1 MNTTSSAGVNRSPCI
16 YTHPFS
22 TESLNHPSL
31 PSPFSPQEIMTPPS
45 SVLNAEQS
53 FDKAKKHLWASD
65 SPKHEMSGLN
75 RLSEQPRYSL
85 PEVEQDSTDNDEC
98 QLNSHGNPSTS
109 QRRSERRGC
118 IQPSSSRRILY
129 TLPPLSR
136 ERTYDRDVRPLPSRF
151 TKFMDHSP
159 AQDEQ
164 PRRICTDSESY
175 HDSRQQRPVSL
186 SVFNAPT
193 ATYAWE
199 RYEPESQI
207 PYPRPL
213 YVDYTGRSSTRS
225 ASSSSISSLLD
236 SPGMPS
242 PALSDRS
249 ISTPTL
255 LPQKRRSSSPAGH
268 YHASSVTKIMEP
280 LRHVN
285 IIEVDQSRPPV
296 SSRLYQR
303 TLTPPEMISSP
314 PLHRSQSDRHVS
326 AKHSIPGCGDERHR
340 QHEDSPCG
348 SDSSDQSHIIRPT
361 IPAKTDSEEWEKYAC
376 FTLDGTTRKW
386 LCTWSTES
394 GGQCKYMSKKQ
405 LVKRHVETTHL
416 RYKPFVC
423 GVCGKGFPQ
432 KTSLDTH
439 MHGHTGS
446 TPHACRYNC
455 GMWFKDPARRHRHMV
470 DEHQYVP
477 RQSKKKHTNGQPQ
490 DTLDFESVQR
500 WNVASAP

>member
-1 MNTTSSAGVNRSPCI
+1 MSP
-16 YTHPFS
+16 
-22 TESLNHPSL
+22 L
-31 PSPFSPQEIMTPPS
+31 S
-45 SVLNAEQS
+45 SVSNAQQS

-65 SPKHEMSGLN
+65 SPKHEMSHLN
-75 RLSEQPRYSL
+75 IHSEQPRYSL
-85 PEVEQDSTDNDEC
+85 PEVGRGSSDHDEC
-98 QLNSHGNPSTS
+98 QLNSYGDLSTS
-109 QRRSERRGC
+109 QRRSERRGY
-118 IQPSSSRRILY
+118 ILPLSARSNPY

-136 ERTYDRDVRPLPSRF
+136 ERTYDRDVRPLPARF
-151 TKFMDHSP
+151 TKLMEHSP
-159 AQDEQ
+159 AQDGQ
-164 PRRICTDSESY
+164 LRRTCTDLETY
-175 HDSRQQRPVSL
+175 HDNRQQRPVSL

-199 RYEPESQI
+199 RYEPESQK

-213 YVDYTGRSSTRS
+213 YVDYIGRGSTRS
-225 ASSSSISSLLD
+225 ASSSSSLRDSS
-236 SPGMPS
+236 GMPS

-268 YHASSVTKIMEP
+268 YHASFVTKIMEP

-285 IIEVDQSRPPV
+285 IEVNHSRPPV
-296 SSRLYQR
+296 SSRPHQR
-303 TLTPPEMISSP
+303 SPTPSEMISSP

-326 AKHSIPGCGDERHR
+326 AKHSISSGGDERRR
-340 QHEDSPCG
+340 QHEDSSCG
-348 SDSSDQSHIIRPT
+348 SDSSDQSHIARPI
-361 IPAKTDSEEWEKYAC
+361 IPPKSDSEEWEKYAC

>member
-1 MNTTSSAGVNRSPCI
+1 
-16 YTHPFS
+16 
-22 TESLNHPSL
+22 
-31 PSPFSPQEIMTPPS
+31 MTPLS
-45 SVLNAEQS
+45 SVSDARGTEQS

-65 SPKHEMSGLN
+65 SPRHEMSGFN
-75 RLSEQPRYSL
+75 RYSEQPRCSR
-85 PEVEQDSTDNDEC
+85 PEVEQGSSDHDEC
-98 QLNSHGNPSTS
+98 QSNSHGDPSTS
-109 QRRSERRGC
+109 QRRSERKGC
-118 IQPSSSRRILY
+118 IQPSSSRSSPY

-136 ERTYDRDVRPLPSRF
+136 ERTHDRDVRPLPSRF

-159 AQDEQ
+159 RQDGQ
-164 PRRICTDSESY
+164 LRRSACTDLETY

-186 SVFNAPT
+186 SVFNSPT

-213 YVDYTGRSSTRS
+213 YVDYVGRSSTRS
-225 ASSSSISSLLD
+225 ASSSSISSLRD

-268 YHASSVTKIMEP
+268 YPYHASSVTKIMEP

-285 IIEVDQSRPPV
+285 IEVDHRRPPV
-296 SSRLYQR
+296 FSRPNQR
-303 TLTPPEMISSP
+303 TLIPPEMISSP

-326 AKHSIPGCGDERHR
+326 AKHSIPSDGDERHR

-348 SDSSDQSHIIRPT
+348 SDSSDQSHVTRPT
-361 IPAKTDSEEWEKYAC
+361 IPPKSDSEEWEKYAC
-376 FTLDGTTRKW
+376 FTLDGTARKW
-386 LCTWSTES
+386 LCTWLTES

-423 GVCGKGFPQ
+423 GVCSKGFPQ

-500 WNVASAP
+500 WNVAGAP

>member
-1 MNTTSSAGVNRSPCI
+1 
-16 YTHPFS
+16 
-22 TESLNHPSL
+22 
-31 PSPFSPQEIMTPPS
+31 MTPLS
-45 SVLNAEQS
+45 SVSNAQQS

-65 SPKHEMSGLN
+65 SPKQEMSGQN
-75 RLSEQPRYSL
+75 RHSEQPRYSL
-85 PEVEQDSTDNDEC
+85 PEIERGSSDHDEY
-98 QLNSHGNPSTS
+98 QVNSHGDPSTS
-109 QRRSERRGC
+109 QRRSERKGC
-118 IQPSSSRRILY
+118 ILPSSSRSDLC
-129 TLPPLSR
+129 TLPPLPR
-136 ERTYDRDVRPLPSRF
+136 ERTYDRDVRPIPSRF

-159 AQDEQ
+159 AQDGQ
-164 PRRICTDSESY
+164 LRRTCTDLETY

-213 YVDYTGRSSTRS
+213 YVDYIGRSSTRS
-225 ASSSSISSLLD
+225 ASSSSISSLRD
-236 SPGMPS
+236 SPGMPRLGRS

-268 YHASSVTKIMEP
+268 YHASSVTKITEP
-280 LRHVN
+280 LR
-285 IIEVDQSRPPV
+285 P
-296 SSRLYQR
+296 YQR
-303 TLTPPEMISSP
+303 TPTPEMICSP

-326 AKHSIPGCGDERHR
+326 AKRSIPNGGDERHR

-348 SDSSDQSHIIRPT
+348 SDSSDQSHITRP
-361 IPAKTDSEEWEKYAC
+361 IVPLKSDSEEWEKYAC

-423 GVCGKGFPQ
+423 GICGKGFPQ

-477 RQSKKKHTNGQPQ
+477 RQSKKKHTSGQPP
-490 DTLDFESVQR
+490 DALDFESVQR

>member
-1 MNTTSSAGVNRSPCI
+1 
-16 YTHPFS
+16 
-22 TESLNHPSL
+22 
-31 PSPFSPQEIMTPPS
+31 MTPLS
-45 SVLNAEQS
+45 SVSNAQQS

-65 SPKHEMSGLN
+65 SPTHEMSGQN
-75 RLSEQPRYSL
+75 RHSEQPRHSL
-85 PEVEQDSTDNDEC
+85 PEVERGSSDYDEC
-98 QLNSHGNPSTS
+98 QLNSHGDPSTS

-118 IQPSSSRRILY
+118 ILPSSSRSDLY

-136 ERTYDRDVRPLPSRF
+136 EGTYDRDVRPLPSRF

-159 AQDEQ
+159 AQDGQ
-164 PRRICTDSESY
+164 LRRTSTDLETY
-175 HDSRQQRPVSL
+175 HHSRQQRPVSL

-213 YVDYTGRSSTRS
+213 YVDYIGRSSTRS
-225 ASSSSISSLLD
+225 ASSSSISSLRD
-236 SPGMPS
+236 SPGMPRLSRS

-280 LRHVN
+280 LR
-285 IIEVDQSRPPV
+285 P
-296 SSRLYQR
+296 YQR
-303 TLTPPEMISSP
+303 TSTPPEMISSP

-326 AKHSIPGCGDERHR
+326 ARHSILSGGNERHR

-348 SDSSDQSHIIRPT
+348 SDSSDQSHITRPT
-361 IPAKTDSEEWEKYAC
+361 IPPKSDSEEWEKYAC